1 MNRIRDIRRIF
12 RLAKEVHN
20 ESDDWSDYNPNEEV
34 LYTVI
39 FGTTKQANFLIKAL
53 RDLGCECH
61 NENEYDEPKT
71 MWSVITPYE
80 I

>member
-1 MNRIRDIRRIF
+1 MNRTKDIRRIF

-20 ESDDWSDYNPNEEV
+20 ESDDWSDYNPCEEV
-34 LYTVI
+34 HYTVI
-39 FGTTKQANFLIKAL
+39 FGTTKQAKFLIKAL

-61 NENEYDEPKT
+61 NENEYDEPET
-71 MWSVITPYE
+71 MWSVITPNE